1 MYLFLGKREK
11 GKKVMVVL
19 KIEKD
24 LFEEEEDEDSNGV
37 KNNFE

>member
-11 GKKVMVVL
+11 GKKVMEVL

>member
-1 MYLFLGKREK
+1 MYLFLEKREK

-24 LFEEEEDEDSNGV
+24 LFEEEEDEDNYGV